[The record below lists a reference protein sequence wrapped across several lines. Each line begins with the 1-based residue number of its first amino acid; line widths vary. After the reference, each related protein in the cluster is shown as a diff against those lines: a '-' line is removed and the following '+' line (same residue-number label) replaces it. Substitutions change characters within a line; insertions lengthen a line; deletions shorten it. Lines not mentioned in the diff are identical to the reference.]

1 LSTSISGSS
10 KAHNNIAA
18 ITSVINPKMTNL
30 ISFIEDMGFVVLF
43 TFLWGLEELGR
54 KPSEFDPVQLKDE
67 FSRTRYQY
75 YLFNFCMEFFHYAC
89 MIGRLCM
96 FASTFLNLAS

>member
-30 ISFIEDMGFVVLF
+30 VSFIEDMGFVVLY
-43 TFLWGLEELGR
+43 TFYGAQRVPREKRSELRLNASVPQNNMLE
-54 KPSEFDPVQLKDE
+54 
-67 FSRTRYQY
+67 
-75 YLFNFCMEFFHYAC
+75 
-89 MIGRLCM
+89 
-96 FASTFLNLAS
+96 